1 MASVAALVAP
11 LALSGSRAST
21 SRAQLWC
28 LGRPG
33 AGWATSRRRRSRVV
47 ALATGGEDAA
57 AATVRAVENTDVTA
71 SAGVNG
77 ALTEAAT
84 TPPPSPPPPPVF
96 PARVRR
102 TLTPDLAVGYA
113 VFAAAQAIPFVWPN
127 SGNVGDVLFFMATA
141 SSALYTGAKGAAFE
155 ADSTEKLTP
164 KQAATAPIGASFSL
178 FGAYCLLRYTD
189 VNVGALFN
197 VVTTSLGALCLKE
210 MVDPVTHGLLPAGV
224 RDWVALRLGGGGDS
238 GSSGL
243 DAGNVVTG
251 EEAAPTAEG
260 KPSPQANGGELL
272 VYGDEMVAWAF
283 AIAITVAYLTKT
295 GPPNFLLSNVI
306 AGALCARVLSFI
318 RPESFLAIAGLLTGL
333 LAYDIFW
340 VWGTEV
346 MVSVAVAIDTPAKFL
361 FPRAISPEAAAASTS
376 AAAAYPFAV
385 LGAGDVIVP
394 GVYAAF
400 CLLALDKVLVYG
412 RDASAAGGDISAVP
426 AGPYFRAALAAYV
439 AGLAVCFGAN
449 MVFHAA
455 QPALVY
461 LVPALIGSTLLTAA
475 ARGEFWPVVRYKAVA
490 AMEARGE
497 AANEEALS
505 QDKVDS

>member
-1 MASVAALVAP
+1 MAL
-11 LALSGSRAST
+11 T
-21 SRAQLWC
+21 SE
-28 LGRPG
+28 
-33 AGWATSRRRRSRVV
+33 
-47 ALATGGEDAA
+47 GEEAA
-57 AATVRAVENTDVTA
+57 AA
-71 SAGVNG
+71 AGRPAG
-77 ALTEAAT
+77 ITEAAAAPLP
-84 TPPPSPPPPPVF
+84 PPPSPPAFPP
-96 PARVRR
+96 RVRR
-102 TLTPDLAVGYA
+102 ALTPDLAVGYA

-127 SGNVGDVLFFMATA
+127 SGSVGDVLFFMATA

-155 ADSTEKLTP
+155 ADSAEKLTP

-197 VVTTSLGALCLKE
+197 VLTTSLGALCLKE
-210 MVDPVTHGLLPAGV
+210 MADPVTHGLLPAGV
-224 RDWVALRLGGGGDS
+224 RDWVALRLGGGGSDS
-238 GSSGL
+238 SSGL

-251 EEAAPTAEG
+251 EVMAPTADG
-260 KPSPQANGGELL
+260 KPSPPSNDGELL

-283 AIAITVAYLTKT
+283 AVAITVAYLTKT
-295 GPPNFLLSNVI
+295 GPPNYLLSNVI

-361 FPRAISPEAAAASTS
+361 FPRAISPEVAAASTS
-376 AAAAYPFAV
+376 AAATYPFAV

-412 RDASAAGGDISAVP
+412 RDASAAGGDTAAVP
-426 AGPYFRAALAAYV
+426 AGPYFRAALVAYV

-461 LVPALIGSTLLTAA
+461 LVPALIGSTLATAA

-490 AMEARGE
+490 AMEAGGE
-497 AANEEALS
+497 AADEAAPT
-505 QDKVDS
+505 QDKTDS

>member
-1 MASVAALVAP
+1 MAPAAAFVAP
-11 LALSGSRAST
+11 LGRPVGCASP

-33 AGWATSRRRRSRVV
+33 GGWAATPRRRARVV
-47 ALATGGEDAA
+47 AVASEGEDAA
-57 AATVRAVENTDVTA
+57 AAGR
-71 SAGVNG
+71 SAG
-77 ALTEAAT
+77 AAPADAAAT
-84 TPPPSPPPPPVF
+84 LPSPPPPPRAF
-96 PARVRR
+96 PPRVRR
-102 TLTPDLAVGYA
+102 ALTPDLAVGYA
-113 VFAAAQAIPFVWPN
+113 VFVAAQAIPFVWPN

-155 ADSTEKLTP
+155 ADSAEKLTP

-197 VVTTSLGALCLKE
+197 VLTTSLGALCLKE
-210 MVDPVTHGLLPAGV
+210 MADPVTHGLLPAGV
-224 RDWVALRLGGGGDS
+224 RDWVALRLGGGGDG

-251 EEAAPTAEG
+251 EEAAPTGAG
-260 KPSPQANGGELL
+260 QPSPPPNDGALL
-272 VYGDEMVAWAF
+272 VYGDELLAWAF
-283 AIAITVAYLTKT
+283 AIAITAAYLTKT
-295 GPPNFLLSNVI
+295 GPPNFLLSNLI

-361 FPRAISPEAAAASTS
+361 FPRVISPEAAAASTS
-376 AAAAYPFAV
+376 AVASYPFAV

-412 RDASAAGGDISAVP
+412 RDASAAGGDTAAVP

-461 LVPALIGSTLLTAA
+461 LVPALIGSTLITAA
-475 ARGEFWPVVRYKAVA
+475 ARGEFWPVVRYKAAAAVA
-490 AMEARGE
+490 AG
-497 AANEEALS
+497 EEAGDKAAAPT
-505 QDKVDS
+505 QDKTDSL